1 MHHSLVLMLAA
12 VLLMA
17 AEPAP
22 PQLAVVFKDATVAMR
37 AEWKGTSW
45 KLVRDEVNLSLDVR
59 ATCERPVLRVEILR
73 FEEISDG
80 NGNDAD
86 VRTAQTNKIRSDHGR
101 WWDDPDGTDLTTLTI
116 SAFIPIDRPGGKPPS
131 IARIRGVARITV
143 ADGEPQTYILPI
155 DGPQRQIPVG
165 DTKLSI
171 EVGRKAWGGH
181 PVLGVPK
188 PLVER
193 LRSMTF
199 DSGGRAQRGRGLN
212 KGDVQLITLPL
223 DPKAGDT
230 VTLIAYPS
238 VQSVELPFTIG
249 PISFAPLLGD
259 GPQPA
264 ATDF

>member
-1 MHHSLVLMLAA
+1 MHRSLALMLTA

-17 AEPAP
+17 AEPVP
-22 PQLAVVFKDATVAMR
+22 PQLAVEFKDATVAMR

-45 KLVRDEVNLSLDVR
+45 KLVRNEVNLSLDARV
-59 ATCERPVLRVEILR
+59 TCERPVLRVEILR

-80 NGNDAD
+80 TGAD

-101 WWDDPDGTDLTTLTI
+101 WWDDPDGTDLTTLAI
-116 SAFIPIDRPGGKPPS
+116 AAFIPIDRPGGKPSS

-143 ADGEPQTYILPI
+143 ADGEPKTYILPL

-199 DSGGRAQRGRGLN
+199 DSGGRSQRGRGLN
-212 KGDVQLITLPL
+212 TGDVHLVTLPL
-223 DPKAGDT
+223 EPKAGDT
-230 VTLIAYPS
+230 VTLVAYPD
-238 VQSVELPFTIG
+238 VQTVDLPFSIG
-249 PISFAPLLGD
+249 PFSLAPLLGD
-259 GPQPA
+259 GVQPA
-264 ATDF
+264 PSNF